1 MKREF
6 QIFASIGT
14 NVNIPKELYRIEM
27 RKHGLRLR
35 VTQQVEY
42 SGLKITDRLSDPG
55 HLPYRAIFL

>member
-14 NVNIPKELYRIEM
+14 NVNIPKELYRIEK

-35 VTQQVEY
+35 VTQ
-42 SGLKITDRLSDPG
+42 
-55 HLPYRAIFL
+55 